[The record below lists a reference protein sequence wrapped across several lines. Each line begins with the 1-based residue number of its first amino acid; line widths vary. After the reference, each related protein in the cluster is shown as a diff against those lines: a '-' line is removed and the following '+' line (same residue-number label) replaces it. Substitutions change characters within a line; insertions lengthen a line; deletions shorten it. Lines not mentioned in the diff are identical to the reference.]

1 MGEPPASVVS
11 LVPSPHTPVSPQLV
25 DSADTDTV
33 DTQLSVVSVDSVDPT
48 LPPSPWML
56 LMAELME
63 HTSEDPSF
71 NPDSEPPPLVVSVAT
86 VDTQPSAV
94 SEDTED
100 LEDTVDSVDTD
111 WEVSDHSVDT
121 QLSVVSVDPTPL
133 PSLWMP
139 LTEELTE
146 LPSAYLLSNPVLV
159 PTLPQPSVVSVLVFQ
174 LPQASVVMVAW
185 VAWPQSAEPFSKSKK
200 MKFSLPDLM

>member
-63 HTSEDPSF
+63 PPSEDPSF
-71 NPDSEPPPLVVSVAT
+71 NPDSEH
-86 VDTQPSAV
+86 
-94 SEDTED
+94 

-146 LPSAYLLSNPVLV
+146 LPSADLLSNPVLV

-174 LPQASVVMVAW
+174 LPQASVATQHPPSVVMVAW

-200 MKFSLPDLM
+200 MKFSLPDLMTYKSPPPILPQQEL